1 MITVIGLLICG
12 VDYAFII
19 ALGIAILDFLP
30 FFGAGLIMVPWAV
43 IAFADENYFLAIG
56 MIVTWGIGQ
65 LVRQLIQP
73 KIVGDKV
80 GVAPLPTLVLLFL
93 GYKFW
98 SVFGMVVAVPIAMIF
113 ISLYQEGVFDNF
125 FDSIRIL
132 RDGLASFITLPD
144 KEKEE

>member
-1 MITVIGLLICG
+1 MLI
-12 VDYAFII
+12 
-19 ALGIAILDFLP
+19 
-30 FFGAGLIMVPWAV
+30 
-43 IAFADENYFLAIG
+43 
-56 MIVTWGIGQ
+56 TWGIGQ

-113 ISLYQEGVFDNF
+113 ISLYQEGVFDNLV
-125 FDSIRIL
+125 DSIKIL
-132 RDGLASFITLPD
+132 REGLASFITLPGKEN